1 MKRPKPDLN
10 VMSGAIEA
18 RNADRADG
26 QALADRIQV
35 AQRRSRRSTFR
46 VEIGPCRLDRR
57 QFAINAALLAL
68 ALHPEPGLAQTLDG
82 AEVVVH
88 RPTEL
93 AWILAGLS
101 PLDRGGDALNRDTAY
116 WRAAETWFGAFQD
129 HPAVTALGSDFNLP
143 RLIGNAANYSMD
155 AQEDLTRSPG
165 SRAMWDDPDG
175 DLFTRHRDL
184 IASFG
189 RESRAMAFFDA
200 QRGTLEDSRLTLA
213 VAVDLAD
220 MQTWLETQFVARPGA
235 MTVFVSP
242 VTGGWNF
249 TNLDPKT
256 PRLWV
261 PAAARPATPYDRFR
275 IVRAIFTEM
284 DHNYVNPATARLAP
298 SAFGFMTEANG
309 WATPQAW
316 LDYGT
321 AELIV
326 NEYMTFSAFLAYA
339 QDRLAGEDLA
349 RTETDTRRLMEPR
362 GFPQFAR
369 FADAVSGERRR
380 GISLEALYPAVMAAM
395 RV

>member
-1 MKRPKPDLN
+1 MKKPRPDLN
-10 VMSGAIEA
+10 VMSGSIEG
-18 RNADRADG
+18 RNADRTDG

-35 AQRRSRRSTFR
+35 AQRRSRRSTFG
-46 VEIGPCRLDRR
+46 VDIGAFRLDRR
-57 QFAINAALLAL
+57 KFAINAALLGL
-68 ALHPEPGLAQTLDG
+68 ALHPEPGLAQTPDG

-101 PLDRGGDALNRDTAY
+101 PLDRGGNALNRDTAY

-129 HPAVTALGSDFNLP
+129 HPAVTALGDDFNLP
-143 RLIGNAANYSMD
+143 RLIGNAANYTMN
-155 AQEDLTRSPG
+155 AQGDLTRSPG
-165 SRAMWDDPDG
+165 SRAMWDDPAG
-175 DLFTRHRDL
+175 DLFSRHRDL

-189 RESRAMAFFDA
+189 LESRALAFFDA
-200 QRGTLEDSRLTLA
+200 QRDTLEESRSTLA
-213 VAVDLAD
+213 GAVELAD
-220 MQTWLETQFVARPGA
+220 MQSWLEVQFVARPGA

-249 TNLDPKT
+249 TNLDPET

-261 PAAARPATPYDRFR
+261 PAATRPATPYDRFR

-284 DHNYVNPATARLAP
+284 DHNYVNPATARLGP

-309 WATPQAW
+309 WATPEAW
-316 LDYGT
+316 SNYGT
-321 AELIV
+321 AELII

-349 RTETDTRRLMEPR
+349 RTETETRRLMERR
-362 GFPQFAR
+362 GFIRFAR

-380 GISLEALYPAVMAAM
+380 GVNLEALYPAVMAAM
-395 RV
+395 RL